1 MKEPLAPHNKNGD
14 PPMSQAPQPMEIKEK
29 EEDMRPRLGTWEK
42 QTCEVLWGCPALLY
56 TPSGAKM
63 TITRDDKRIDGT
75 EEYTAVTNLPSNCV
89 CCCFPLFHALVDL
102 PAIGLS
108 KMLYPN
114 AAEPIWGRHGTLRVA
129 EKFTA
134 EQALRPRQA
143 KGKLKFVQNCDEG
156 SKIVFRRT
164 PMDRYTD
171 TVCVVDEE
179 GQTLGN
185 PWTEVIA
192 KDSQSMTQTFQVE
205 GFQGPCTYVCCP
217 YTQTVVWA
225 KTSGSKEAT
234 PLLKGR

>member
-1 MKEPLAPHNKNGD
+1 MG
-14 PPMSQAPQPMEIKEK
+14 
-29 EEDMRPRLGTWEK
+29 
-42 QTCEVLWGCPALLY
+42 

-75 EEYTAVTNLPSNCV
+75 
-89 CCCFPLFHALVDL
+89 
-102 PAIGLS
+102 
-108 KMLYPN
+108 
-114 AAEPIWGRHGTLRVA
+114 

-185 PWTEVIA
+185 PWTEVCGPA
-192 KDSQSMTQTFQVE
+192 FSNC
-205 GFQGPCTYVCCP
+205 GLPCPPPQGPHALSSPHLT
-217 YTQTVVWA
+217 WA
-225 KTSGSKEAT
+225 SCRLHLHNPASQ
-234 PLLKGR
+234 

>member
-1 MKEPLAPHNKNGD
+1 MG
-14 PPMSQAPQPMEIKEK
+14 
-29 EEDMRPRLGTWEK
+29 
-42 QTCEVLWGCPALLY
+42 

-75 EEYTAVTNLPSNCV
+75 
-89 CCCFPLFHALVDL
+89 
-102 PAIGLS
+102 
-108 KMLYPN
+108 
-114 AAEPIWGRHGTLRVA
+114 

-192 KDSQSMTQTFQVE
+192 KDFQSMTQTFQVE

-234 PLLKGR
+234 PLLKGHHYVVANCWGRKVCLKLIDGCAAQAVRRIK